1 MTTEQ
6 IKSEIRKSI
15 EDLPESVLLELL
27 EYLKEL
33 NSVKSDEIE
42 LSKNLSK
49 ILKEDRNLL
58 RRLAQ

>member
-6 IKSEIRKSI
+6 IKSEIHKSI
-15 EDLPESVLLELL
+15 DGLPESVLLELL
-27 EYLKEL
+27 EYLKQL
-33 NSVKSDEIE
+33 NSISKGEIE

-49 ILKEDRNLL
+49 ILQEDKNLL

>member
-1 MTTEQ
+1 MNSEQ

-15 EDLPESVLLELL
+15 EDLPESILLELL

-33 NSVKSDEIE
+33 NSIKSDEIA
-42 LSKNLSK
+42 LSNNLLK

-58 RRLAQ
+58 RRLAK